1 MLGGRGMEQVRE
13 FETADG
19 RRGRR
24 RIPVLAPFEFF
35 ASSRLIRAQ
44 FHREGA
50 KGSRRNKF
58 AFWRRAPAGCGPQ
71 ARWLRCSLLT
81 YRPGDS
87 SSLAPRQRAW
97 GPAANCEVISARA
110 LSNPLWHYV
119 IWPQRH
125 SHGEKLATNFTNY
138 TKTGWRFREGFS
150 PSRSART

>member
-58 AFWRRAPAGCGPQ
+58 TFWRAAPLRAAARRLAGFVARSSHTAPGIARRSRLASGPGGLQQNVKLFLREPLASSQPKPARNVSRTTQSTG
-71 ARWLRCSLLT
+71 RCC
-81 YRPGDS
+81 R
-87 SSLAPRQRAW
+87 R
-97 GPAANCEVISARA
+97 CVSARGDRD
-110 LSNPLWHYV
+110 L
-119 IWPQRH
+119 
-125 SHGEKLATNFTNY
+125 
-138 TKTGWRFREGFS
+138 REGS
-150 PSRSART
+150 GA

>member
-58 AFWRRAPAGCGPQ
+58 TFWRERRAGRCEAPRRRRCRTSSRSGNEADTRPSPPRPCGLWPAG
-71 ARWLRCSLLT
+71 
-81 YRPGDS
+81 
-87 SSLAPRQRAW
+87 SLALLLAPHIPPR
-97 GPAANCEVISARA
+97 V
-110 LSNPLWHYV
+110 
-119 IWPQRH
+119 
-125 SHGEKLATNFTNY
+125 
-138 TKTGWRFREGFS
+138 
-150 PSRSART
+150 

>member
-50 KGSRRNKF
+50 KCARRNKF
-58 AFWRRAPAGCGPQ
+58 TFWRERRAGRCEAPRRRRCRTSSRSGNEADARPSPPRTYGLRPAGTL
-71 ARWLRCSLLT
+71 ALL
-81 YRPGDS
+81 
-87 SSLAPRQRAW
+87 LAPHIPPR
-97 GPAANCEVISARA
+97 V
-110 LSNPLWHYV
+110 
-119 IWPQRH
+119 
-125 SHGEKLATNFTNY
+125 
-138 TKTGWRFREGFS
+138 
-150 PSRSART
+150 